1 MENIEPVGKDNI
13 PTPRTDAEFWS
24 AKENNLEQD
33 GEGDWAAVAIDMRDH
48 ARSLER
54 ELHLERARTAR
65 AISILK
71 QCVLKK
77 DETDN
82 IGAMA
87 QTVLCN
93 LQELANVS
101 HDILNETQPVKHLP
115 YGKSIDPETRQRLI
129 DALRHVPDDL

>member
-1 MENIEPVGKDNI
+1 MDNI
-13 PTPRTDAEFWS
+13 PTPLTDRAQLSLVNWR
-24 AKENNLEQD
+24 KMPRGCLTNLV
-33 GEGDWAAVAIDMRDH
+33 AADF
-48 ARSLER
+48 ARELER
-54 ELHLERARTAR
+54 ELYLERARTAR